1 MNLAPA
7 QVLLVVA
14 LFLAGNAGAT
24 DLRVVGVSDGDTFT
38 GLDAENRQV
47 KVRLHGI
54 DAPEAKQAFGTV
66 ARKALADLIAD
77 KTVSVEEVDR
87 DRYGRT
93 VGRVMI
99 AGKLVNAEMV
109 RAGLA
114 WRYTTYD
121 RRNEFGGLEDDA
133 RRQRRGLWADAAPV
147 APWEWRKT
155 EKERKA
161 AERAKSTRQS
171 ENRVTF

>member
-1 MNLAPA
+1 MSRFSLLAVA
-7 QVLLVVA
+7 LVVA
-14 LFLAGNAGAT
+14 LAGSAGAA
-24 DLRVVGVSDGDTFT
+24 DLRVIRVADGDTFT

-54 DAPEAKQAFGTV
+54 DAPEAKQPFGNV
-66 ARKALADLIAD
+66 SKKALSDLIAG

-87 DRYGRT
+87 DKFGRT
-93 VGRVMI
+93 VGRVTI
-99 AGKLVNAEMV
+99 GGKPVNAEQV

-121 RRNEFGGLEDDA
+121 RRNEFGALEDDA
-133 RRQRRGLWADAAPV
+133 RRQHRGLWADAAPV

-155 EKERKA
+155 EKDRKTARKA
-161 AERAKSTRQS
+161 VGASR
-171 ENRVTF
+171 

>member
-1 MNLAPA
+1 VTRSLLTLLLAIGLA
-7 QVLLVVA
+7 
-14 LFLAGNAGAT
+14 LAGGAGAA
-24 DLRVVGVSDGDTFT
+24 DLRVVRVSDGDTFT
-38 GLDAENRQV
+38 GLDSENRQV
-47 KVRLHGI
+47 KVRLHGV

-77 KTVSVEEVDR
+77 KTVSVEEVDK
-87 DRYGRT
+87 DRYGRV
-93 VGRVMI
+93 VGRVTI

-121 RRNEFGGLEDDA
+121 RRNEFGAIEADA

-147 APWEWRKT
+147 APWEWRKG

-161 AERAKSTRQS
+161 ARKAVGTGR
-171 ENRVTF
+171 

>member
-1 MNLAPA
+1 MIRPALLAVA
-7 QVLLVVA
+7 LVVA
-14 LFLAGNAGAT
+14 LAGGAGAV
-24 DLRVVGVSDGDTFT
+24 DLRVVRVSDGDTFT
-38 GLDAENRQV
+38 GLDDEDRQV

-54 DAPEAKQAFGTV
+54 DAPEAKQPFGNV
-66 ARKALADLIAD
+66 SKQALGDLIAG

-93 VGRVMI
+93 VGRVTI
-99 AGKLVNAEMV
+99 GGKLVNAEQV

-121 RRNEFGGLEDDA
+121 RRNEFGALEADA

-147 APWEWRKT
+147 APWDWRKT

-161 AERAKSTRQS
+161 ARKAEPAY
-171 ENRVTF
+171 